1 MSTTIG
7 LGKRLKAPATGFS
20 HAPRAWEATS
30 TENVAYAGDSHLLT
44 IAPTGAG
51 KGRSA
56 IIPTLLTYDG
66 PVVVIDPKGENYAV
80 TARYRRSIGHT
91 VLKLDPFGV
100 VDDSPTDAINPFDIF
115 GLAWSNLESDAQMFA
130 ELLSVGNVGTHEPFW
145 DLSSRGLLSGIIA
158 YVAAHKRPSQRN
170 FSTIRS
176 LIFSRNVSLT
186 LGSIVEGEGDGLQRL
201 AFDELAAFLQ
211 LPEQNT
217 RPSVHAT
224 ACSYLK
230 ALSCERVLA
239 SLCQSSAPLEQVRD
253 GAPLSIYLVVPPD
266 KLRSHQAVLRLWIG
280 TLLRIITSRRHIP
293 KKRTL
298 FILDECAQ
306 LGSFAFL
313 ETVISLCRSYG
324 LQAWTFWQD
333 LSQLKKLYPLGWPT
347 MINNCDVLQLFGVS
361 NHMLATEFAALVGMS
376 ALQLRRLAADEQ
388 VVVLRGHAPI
398 SCQRYD
404 YLRDPEL
411 IGRADTN
418 PFYTAHAGNGA
429 SVTQPKST
437 GAPDGSE
444 RLQVQT

>member
-1 MSTTIG
+1 MTTTIR
-7 LGKRLKAPATGFS
+7 LGKYVASRPKAQLGAGAHAPASGQDI
-20 HAPRAWEATS
+20 
-30 TENVAYAGDSHLLT
+30 AYTGDSHLLT

-80 TARYRRSIGHT
+80 TARYRRSLGHH

-100 VDDSPTDAINPFDIF
+100 VDDGPTDAINPFDIF
-115 GLAWSNLESDAQMFA
+115 ALPSANLESEAQMFA
-130 ELLSVGNVGTHEPFW
+130 DLLSVGNVSAQEPFW
-145 DLSSRGLLSGIIA
+145 DLSSRGLLSGVIA
-158 YVAAHKRPSQRN
+158 YVAAHKRRSQQN

-176 LIFSRNVSLT
+176 LVFSRNISLT
-186 LGSIVEGEGDGLQRL
+186 LGSIVEGEGDKLQRL
-201 AFDELAAFLQ
+201 AFDEFAAFLQ
-211 LPEQNT
+211 LPDQNT

-239 SLCQSSAPLEQVRD
+239 SLHQSSASVDQIRD

-280 TLLRIITSRRHIP
+280 TLLRIITSRRRIP
-293 KKRTL
+293 RKRTL

-313 ETVISLCRSYG
+313 ETVISLCRGYG

-347 MINNCDVLQLFGVS
+347 MINNCDVLQLFGVG
-361 NHMLATEFAALVGMS
+361 NHMLATEFAALVGMP
-376 ALQLRRLAADEQ
+376 AVQLRRLASDEQ
-388 VVVLRGHAPI
+388 VIVLRGRPPVN
-398 SCQRYD
+398 CERFD
-404 YLRDPEL
+404 YLHDPEL
-411 IGRADTN
+411 AGRADAN
-418 PFYTAHAGNGA
+418 PFYATGTSNGVASANRRAAAHAG
-429 SVTQPKST
+429 
-437 GAPDGSE
+437 APELSGTE
-444 RLQVQT
+444 A